1 MVPFFVNQL
10 TGSFNAIAVTSVTA
24 IYSGLQ
30 FLGAPVIGRLSD
42 RWGRRGILTIAVG
55 ISALALIGQGLSTS
69 LTMLLLF
76 SALNGASSG
85 VFAISQAMVADAVED
100 RDQRTVGF
108 GAIGAALGLG
118 FIIGQGLEVLSGL
131 VRAIRLWWRQLLRH
145 QRDPD
150 PPSPSRITPTE
161 ISVRS

>member
-1 MVPFFVNQL
+1 MNKRILLVLCLVVAVDSASFGLLLPVVPFFVNQL

-24 IYSGLQ
+24 TYSGLQ

-42 RWGRRGILTIAVG
+42 RWGRRGILTVAVA

-69 LTMLLLF
+69 LMMLLLF

-85 VFAISQAMVADAVED
+85 VFAISQAMVADAVDD
-100 RDQRTVGF
+100 RDKRTVGF

-118 FIIGQGLEVLSGL
+118 FIIGPGLGITKRSKIRISLS
-131 VRAIRLWWRQLLRH
+131 
-145 QRDPD
+145 
-150 PPSPSRITPTE
+150 S
-161 ISVRS
+161 